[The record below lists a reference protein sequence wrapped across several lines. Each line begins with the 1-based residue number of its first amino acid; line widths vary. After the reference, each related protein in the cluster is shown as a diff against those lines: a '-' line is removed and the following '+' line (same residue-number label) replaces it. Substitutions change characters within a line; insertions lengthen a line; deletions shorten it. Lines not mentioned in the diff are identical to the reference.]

1 MLRWRKVVCRCR
13 RRGKGADGAV
23 RILVTG
29 GAGFIGSHFLRF
41 LLTRNDIERVVNL
54 DALRYSGNLEN
65 LHDVTPDPRYR
76 FAHGDICDAPTV
88 ESLIKEHRVD
98 TITNFAAETH
108 VDRSILEPQGFV
120 RTDVIGTAVLLEAAR
135 ASGVRRFLQVSTDE
149 VYGDVP
155 TGRSKETDSVVP
167 RSPYAASKAAGDLL
181 VRSYF
186 TTYGMPV
193 LITRGSNTFGPNQYP
208 EKFIPLFVTNALE
221 DQLLPLYG
229 DGLQEREWV
238 HVEDHCAAIAHV
250 LDHGIPGEIY
260 NIGSG
265 RERRNLDL
273 AQAILK
279 ILEKPAAL
287 IRHITDRPGHDR
299 RYALD
304 SEKIRTLGW
313 HTRLPFEHALESTVL
328 WYRNNPQ
335 WWEKIKSGEFRNY
348 YEKLYSTRLST

>member
-1 MLRWRKVVCRCR
+1 MPHWREANRSCRDLS
-13 RRGKGADGAV
+13 KGADGAV

-29 GAGFIGSHFLRF
+29 GAGFIGSHFLRL
-41 LLTRNDIERVVNL
+41 LLTRDDVERVVNL

-65 LHDVTPDPRYR
+65 LRDVTPDPRYR

-88 ESLIKEHRVD
+88 ESLFKEHRID

-108 VDRSILEPQGFV
+108 VDRSILEPGAFV
-120 RTDVIGTAVLLEAAR
+120 KTDVIGTAVLLEAAR
-135 ASGVRRFLQVSTDE
+135 VSGVRRFLQVSTDE
-149 VYGDVP
+149 VYGDVS
-155 TGRSKETDSVVP
+155 TGRSKESDPLVP

-186 TTYGMPV
+186 TTYGMPI

-221 DQLLPLYG
+221 EQPLPLYG

-238 HVEDHCAAIAHV
+238 HVEDHCAGIAHV
-250 LDHGIPGEIY
+250 LDQGMPGEIY
-260 NIGSG
+260 NIGGG
-265 RERRNLDL
+265 RERHNLDL

-279 ILEKPAAL
+279 ILGKPDGL

-313 HTRLPFEHALESTVL
+313 QTRRPFEEALESTVF
-328 WYRNNPQ
+328 WYRDNPQ
-335 WWEKIKSGEFRNY
+335 WWGKIKSGEFRDY
-348 YEKLYSTRLST
+348 YQKLYGARLST